1 MSIPKSILD
10 KIDEMAGEWQGD
22 SGVTWE
28 RIEERLCQFF
38 YEITG
43 QAPPQLPEGGWIQ
56 AGMEVNVRLRYHTGK
71 VRKGKILSLSPSG
84 KRYIVRCGRDEYL
97 LESSQF
103 EVIQ

>member
-1 MSIPKSILD
+1 MTIPKPILD
-10 KIDEMAGEWQGD
+10 KIDEMAEEWQGD

-56 AGMEVNVRLRYHTGK
+56 AGMEVNVKLRYDEK
-71 VRKGKILSLSPSG
+71 VRKGKILGLSPSG
-84 KRYIVRCGRDEYL
+84 KRYIVKCGKDEFL